1 MRHADYSRRFARGK
15 GTAAGKRA
23 GIQTATSHATQ
34 RPDSEQIDWREKH
47 PYLAYREGGKVKT
60 RYVKP
65 EELEQVAAQVAR
77 RQQFEQALKSIRA
90 DLRVIGKVVK
100 DGK

>member
-1 MRHADYSRRFARGK
+1 MPIIHDALREEQERLLEQEQAYKQQLAMRPK
-15 GTAAGKRA
+15 GRMQNKLMAGK
-23 GIQTATSHATQ
+23 
-34 RPDSEQIDWREKH
+34 KY
-47 PYLAYREGGKVKT
+47 PYLTYREGGKVKT

-65 EELEQVAAQVAR
+65 EELEQVAAQVIQ
-77 RQQFEQALKSIRA
+77 RQQFEKALKSIRA